1 MPKFEVQITESRDLI
16 YEVEA
21 ETADEAAELAKDMDS
36 DEAVRDTFRE
46 RQIDWTMPLVMSEAE
61 LEDAVEREALPYAMS
76 KAKRYTVE
84 QQADGT
90 HAIFCNGGFVK
101 GGFLSYER
109 PLAVDAASQLADD
122 DEEAGVPV
130 MARAE

>member
-1 MPKFEVQITESRDLI
+1 MPKFEVQITESRDLL

-21 ETADEAAELAKDMDS
+21 ETADEAAEIAKDMES

-46 RQIDWTMPLVMSEAE
+46 RQIDWTMPVKMSEAE
-61 LEDAVEREALPYAMS
+61 LEAAVAHEAEPYAHS
-76 KAKRYTVE
+76 KANRYTVE
-84 QQADGT
+84 EQVDGT
-90 HAIFCNGGFVK
+90 HAIFRNGGFVK
-101 GGFLSYER
+101 GGFDHLYRDEA
-109 PLAVDAASQLADD
+109 LAAANKMADD